1 LSLPGAAA
9 GELGMAETSR
19 EPGSADRAFW
29 SWLGFWLQFLLLGV
43 LALTGAGFASLGGRP
58 GDYATGMLI
67 FLGALALAFLRLKRH
82 LDGGDAGWGDFLFVD
97 DMTNL
102 AVAIPLF
109 AILGLA
115 GLFVA
120 RAWPY
125 GSLHAAGI
133 GLFAAS
139 AIIIFLDIKQV
150 FDHIDAGHE

>member
-1 LSLPGAAA
+1 MVETNRLPG
-9 GELGMAETSR
+9 
-19 EPGSADRAFW
+19 PADRAFW
-29 SWLGFWLQFLLLGV
+29 SWLGFWLQFLVLGV
-43 LALTGAGFASLGGRP
+43 LALTGAGFASLASRP
-58 GDYATGMLI
+58 GDYATGMLL
-67 FLGALALAFLRLKRH
+67 FLGVLALAFLRLKRH
-82 LDGGDAGWGDFLFVD
+82 FDGDDANWRDFLFVD

-115 GLFVA
+115 GLFLA

-139 AIIIFLDIKQV
+139 AVIIFLEIKQV